1 MAGGSRCARPGRER
15 ERTALHV
22 GCLSDSRVMVKIFNS
37 WLDWALASQG
47 EDLGV
52 LGERL
57 RHWVGLVS

>member
-22 GCLSDSRVMVKIFNS
+22 DCLSGSRVMVKIFNS
-37 WLDWALASQG
+37 WLNGALANQG

-52 LGERL
+52 PGEGL
-57 RHWVGLVS
+57 KHWVGPVS